1 MRVNYNMSQISI
13 EVSGIK
19 ELQKANE
26 TAVRKM
32 ADGSLVARAAL
43 IIERQ
48 AKINASGRPG
58 PRTGSGRLRA
68 SIMTDIINPSLARV
82 GPSAFYAPFVEF
94 GHRQHPGQFV
104 PPLGKRLVA
113 EFAPAYP
120 FLNPAIEQTRE
131 ELGDVVVSF
140 GREIGEEWGR

>member
-1 MRVNYNMSQISI
+1 MSEISI
-13 EVSGIK
+13 EVKGML

-26 TAVRKM
+26 AAVRKIT
-32 ADGSLVARAAL
+32 DGSLVARAAL

-48 AKINASGRPG
+48 AKMNATGRPG

-68 SIMTDIINPSLARV
+68 SIMTDIVSSNEARV

-104 PPLGKRLVA
+104 PSLGKRLVA
-113 EFAPAYP
+113 DRAPAYP
-120 FLNPAIEQTRE
+120 FMSPAIEQTE
-131 ELGDVVVSF
+131 GQLGDVVATF
-140 GREIGEEWGR
+140 GKELGAEWGNK